1 MREFFENQH
10 SRRAFLVR
18 CLPACAMTCLGL
30 SSLPLLGQ
38 SSSVVLQSPAGH
50 KFDAEISG
58 KLSMRQFF
66 AQRYGSI
73 FIPFIKFCAKKM
85 GRDKTIEMLNAY
97 TTESA
102 ILTAES
108 LAKRLGTNE
117 FEAVKRYFDPANP
130 HFANTLTFTITE
142 STDKSFE
149 LHVTE
154 CLWAKTFIEA
164 NAADL
169 GYAAIC
175 FGDYQTAKSF
185 NPRIELFRNKTLM
198 QGDDSCNH
206 RYIWKS

>member
-1 MREFFENQH
+1 
-10 SRRAFLVR
+10 
-18 CLPACAMTCLGL
+18 MTCLGL

-38 SSSVVLQSPAGH
+38 SSSAVLQSPAGH
-50 KFDAEISG
+50 KFDAEIPF

-85 GRDKTIEMLNAY
+85 GRDKTIEMLKAY
-97 TTESA
+97 ATEA
-102 ILTAES
+102 AVLTAEN

-117 FEAVKRYFDPANP
+117 FEAVKKYFDPANP
-130 HFANTLTFTITE
+130 HHANTMTFTIAE

-149 LHVTE
+149 LHITE
-154 CLWAKTFIEA
+154 CLWAKTFIDA

-175 FGDYQTAKSF
+175 FGDYQAAKSF
-185 NPRIELFRNKTLM
+185 NPHIEFSRNKTLM
-198 QGDDSCNH
+198 QGDDCCNH
-206 RYIWKS
+206 RYILKS